1 GQCVGW
7 TEQQY
12 SQREMVSDAGWAE
25 GTKIEDVPSIKL
37 QAQIPDAYAPL
48 SFTIQPG
55 QILLSD
61 RFHLKTPAVSYDRKT
76 WISCK
81 AHLMFCVS
89 TALQVF
95 LS

>member
-1 GQCVGW
+1 MRGL

-12 SQREMVSDAGWAE
+12 SQREMVSMPVGPKARRSRMFP
-25 GTKIEDVPSIKL
+25 PSL

-61 RFHLKTPAVSYDRKT
+61 RFHLKTPGRE
-76 WISCK
+76 
-81 AHLMFCVS
+81 L
-89 TALQVF
+89 
-95 LS
+95 